1 MKKVIV
7 ERTLTKPITAAG
19 LMEARA
25 VALECFEFYR
35 VRHVR
40 SLISLDGLRVICE
53 YEAVD
58 AESVRLATR
67 KIDLPV
73 DRVWS
78 AEEFVSQVASP

>member
-1 MKKVIV
+1 MKRVVV
-7 ERTLTKPITAAG
+7 ERTLTQPITPAG
-19 LMEARA
+19 LETARS
-25 VALECFEFYR
+25 VALECFAFYR

-67 KIDLPV
+67 KIPLPV

-78 AEEFVSQVASP
+78 AEEYVPGRGAT